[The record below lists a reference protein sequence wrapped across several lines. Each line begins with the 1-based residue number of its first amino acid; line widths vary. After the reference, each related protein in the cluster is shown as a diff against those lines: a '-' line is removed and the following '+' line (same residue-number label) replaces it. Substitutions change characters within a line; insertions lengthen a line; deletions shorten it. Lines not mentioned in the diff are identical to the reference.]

1 MTVTRD
7 FQEPARSRPDLVIG
21 REEPFTA
28 ARARLARGGSVLL
41 HGPAG
46 IGKSTVLRSLA
57 AEYATAARTVLRCS
71 ATESESH
78 LPFLAL
84 ADLLGLVVDE
94 VYDKLPAAQRT
105 ALESALTGRGE
116 STLQRDGLA
125 LRLAVLSA
133 LRALAAEGPV
143 LVVADDLQ
151 WLDPASAE
159 LLGFAAR
166 RLGDT
171 PVRMLCAART
181 QDQEYDRHLRAA
193 PPDTLAV
200 RLGPLSRTQVAAL
213 LDHRGY
219 TGLPRST
226 VREIHRT
233 SGGNPLFALE
243 LGRALA
249 ESPTPPRPGEPLPV
263 PTSLRALVLNRLEML
278 SPEARRTL
286 LVASAGA
293 RPTLALLHAA
303 GRRDAEAET
312 ARAAELGLL
321 ATEPEGPA
329 VRFAHPL
336 ISAALYA
343 EAPAQ
348 ERRAAH
354 AALSTAASDPIER
367 ARHLALATT
376 GTDPQVAAAL
386 AEAAALARDR
396 GAPSVAASLGL
407 LAARHTPTD
416 PDDNPPGPASGG
428 VGAPAGVGLELEGSR
443 EGVEAPGAG
452 LEAPGAGLTE
462 PGTSLAEPRA
472 GLTEPGTGLNEPQA
486 GPEESRAGLVGHGP
500 SLEEPRAGLNEPQA
514 GVAEPRAGSERPRAG
529 LASPQPGLGAHA
541 GPEEPRP
548 GPEEPQ
554 AGPAEPHAGAAEPQP
569 RHAEPRPG
577 LEERRT
583 GRKEPLTGPEEP
595 QAGPAEP
602 RPGLE
607 SPRPGPEAQAGSV
620 EPRGGRA
627 EPHAGPD
634 GARSGPE
641 APQPVP
647 NRQPPLS
654 AESLRL
660 QAAEDAI
667 TAGELDLARDIARE
681 VLSRSTVPAD
691 RVRSWITVIETA
703 GHAMTEVDAV
713 FPQALADAGDD
724 PKLLALIHYQ
734 LTWRALLVDG
744 DFDRAREE
752 AAYSAELAA
761 RGGDRYTELMALA
774 FQAQIETLMGHADAP
789 MTIKRALKEPQDPR
803 VACHHNGAG
812 YARFRW
818 LVMSDQLSEARA
830 TVTGLLREVRRRGS
844 VESEVHFLR
853 GLAETELRTGH
864 CARALDLARE
874 SLRMARDTGIG
885 EVASAV
891 LTSLAEA
898 SGGDVDRAL
907 ALAREALEHAEEDGD
922 QMYVSRALAA
932 LGHAQLVAG
941 DAPAAVTSLRRVREL
956 ELGLGITDPARG
968 RWQGDLAEALVR
980 IGETDEAQDIVDV
993 TREHALRLGRES
1005 VLAVL
1010 DRAEALVQAARGDH
1024 ERAVGR
1030 LTSVQD
1036 RLAKLGYGLEEARAA
1051 FALATLR
1058 ARRTGRAPVSDREG
1072 AASYDEAARLFRR
1085 CRALPWLSQVEAAA
1099 SAPPADPEPAPAAA
1113 LDALEAL
1120 ASMERQ
1126 VAALVME
1133 GATNREIA
1141 ARLFISVKTVEAT
1154 LTRVY
1159 RKLGIRSRVDI
1170 VRLAAGRSAR

>member
-1 MTVTRD
+1 MTVRRD
-7 FQEPARSRPDLVIG
+7 FKEPARCRPDQVIG
-21 REEPFTA
+21 REELFTA
-28 ARARLARGGSVLL
+28 AREQLGRGGSVLL

-46 IGKSTVLRSLA
+46 IGKSTVLRALA
-57 AEYATAARTVLRCS
+57 AECGGTARTVLRCS
-71 ATESESH
+71 PTESESH

-84 ADLLGLVVDE
+84 ADLLGLVLEE
-94 VYDKLPAAQRT
+94 VSDRLPAAQLT

-125 LRLAVLSA
+125 LRLAVLST
-133 LRALAAEGPV
+133 LRALADSGPV

-171 PVRMLCAART
+171 PVRMLFAVRT
-181 QDQEYDRHLRAA
+181 EGEEYDRHLRAS

-200 RLGPLSRTQVAAL
+200 RLGPLSRAQMSTL

-226 VREIHRT
+226 VRDIHRT
-233 SGGNPLFALE
+233 SGGNALFALE

-249 ESPTPPRPGEPLPV
+249 ENVTPPRPGEPLPV

-278 SPEARRTL
+278 SDQARRTL

-303 GRRDAEAET
+303 GRDNAEAET
-312 ARAAELGLL
+312 AQAAELGLL

-329 VRFAHPL
+329 VRFAHPM

-376 GTDPQVAAAL
+376 GTDPEVAARL

-396 GAPSVAASLGL
+396 GAPSVAAQLSL
-407 LAARHTPTD
+407 LAARHTPAD
-416 PDDNPPGPASGG
+416 
-428 VGAPAGVGLELEGSR
+428 
-443 EGVEAPGAG
+443 
-452 LEAPGAGLTE
+452 
-462 PGTSLAEPRA
+462 GT
-472 GLTEPGTGLNEPQA
+472 
-486 GPEESRAGLVGHGP
+486 P
-500 SLEEPRAGLNEPQA
+500 S
-514 GVAEPRAGSERPRAG
+514 
-529 LASPQPGLGAHA
+529 
-541 GPEEPRP
+541 
-548 GPEEPQ
+548 
-554 AGPAEPHAGAAEPQP
+554 
-569 RHAEPRPG
+569 
-577 LEERRT
+577 
-583 GRKEPLTGPEEP
+583 
-595 QAGPAEP
+595 
-602 RPGLE
+602 
-607 SPRPGPEAQAGSV
+607 
-620 EPRGGRA
+620 
-627 EPHAGPD
+627 
-634 GARSGPE
+634 
-641 APQPVP
+641 P
-647 NRQPPLS
+647 NG
-654 AESLRL
+654 LRL
-660 QAAEDAI
+660 AAADDAI

-681 VLSRSTVPAD
+681 ALARTAVPAE
-691 RVRSWITVIETA
+691 RVRAWIAVIETA
-703 GHAMTEVDAV
+703 GHAMTEVDSI

-724 PKLLALIHYQ
+724 PKLLALVHYQ
-734 LTWRALLVDG
+734 LTWRALLVEG
-744 DFDRAREE
+744 DFDEAREE
-752 AAYSAELAA
+752 AGYAAELAA
-761 RGGDRYTELMALA
+761 RAGDRYTELLALA
-774 FQAQIETLMGHADAP
+774 LKAQIETLMGHPDAP
-789 MTIKRALKEPQDPR
+789 ATIRRALEEPQDPR

-812 YARFRW
+812 YSRFRW
-818 LVMSDQLSEARA
+818 LIMSDQLPEARA
-830 TVTGLLREVRRRGS
+830 AVTALLREVRRHGW

-853 GLAETELRTGH
+853 GVAETELHSGH
-864 CARALDLARE
+864 CGRALDLARE
-874 SLRMARDTGIG
+874 SLRLARDTGIG

-898 SGGDVDRAL
+898 AGGEVERAL
-907 ALAREALEHAEEDGD
+907 TLAREAMEHAEEDGD

-941 DAPAAVTSLRRVREL
+941 DTEAAVRSLRRVREV
-956 ELGLGITDPARG
+956 EQGLGITDPARG
-968 RWQGDLAEALVR
+968 RWHGDLAEALVR
-980 IGETDEAQDIVDV
+980 GGEIAEAQDVIDV
-993 TREHALRLGRES
+993 TREQALRLDRES

-1010 DRAEALVQAARGDH
+1010 DRAEALVRAARG
-1024 ERAVGR
+1024 EPEAALAQ
-1030 LTSVQD
+1030 LTSAQD
-1036 RLAKLGYGLEEARAA
+1036 RLGKLGYGLEEARAA
-1051 FALATLR
+1051 FALAQLR
-1058 ARRTGRAPVSDREG
+1058 SGATGRT
-1072 AASYDEAARLFRR
+1072 SYDEPARLFRR
-1085 CRALPWLSQVEAAA
+1085 CRALPWLRRVEAAA
-1099 SAPPADPEPAPAAA
+1099 EVGTAEPAPVPAPVATPDG
-1113 LDALEAL
+1113 LDSLDGL

-1170 VRLAAGRSAR
+1170 VRLAAGRRTP

>member
-1 MTVTRD
+1 MGHDTRRGAVTVRRE
-7 FQEPARSRPDLVIG
+7 FKEPARCRPDLVIG
-21 REEPFTA
+21 REELFGS
-28 ARARLARGGSVLL
+28 ARDQLARGGSVLL

-46 IGKSTVLRSLA
+46 IGKSTVLRALA
-57 AEYATAARTVLRCS
+57 ADYGDSAHTVLRCS

-84 ADLLGLVVDE
+84 ADLFGLVLDE
-94 VYDKLPAAQRT
+94 VSDKLPSAQRT

-133 LRALAAEGPV
+133 LRALAATGPV
-143 LVVADDLQ
+143 LLVADDLQ

-171 PVRMLCAART
+171 PVQLLSAVRT
-181 QDQEYDRHLRAA
+181 EGQEYDRHLRAS

-200 RLGPLSRTQVAAL
+200 RLNPLSRGQVSAL

-219 TGLPRST
+219 TALPRST

-243 LGRALA
+243 LGRALG

-263 PTSLRALVLNRLEML
+263 PTSLRALVLSRLDML
-278 SPEARRTL
+278 SDEARRTL

-303 GRRDAEAET
+303 GRENAEAET
-312 ARAAELGLL
+312 AQAAALGLL
-321 ATEPEGPA
+321 ATEPEEPA

-367 ARHLALATT
+367 ARNLALATT
-376 GTDPQVAAAL
+376 GTDPEVAARL

-407 LAARHTPTD
+407 LAARHTP
-416 PDDNPPGPASGG
+416 
-428 VGAPAGVGLELEGSR
+428 
-443 EGVEAPGAG
+443 
-452 LEAPGAGLTE
+452 
-462 PGTSLAEPRA
+462 
-472 GLTEPGTGLNEPQA
+472 
-486 GPEESRAGLVGHGP
+486 
-500 SLEEPRAGLNEPQA
+500 
-514 GVAEPRAGSERPRAG
+514 
-529 LASPQPGLGAHA
+529 
-541 GPEEPRP
+541 
-548 GPEEPQ
+548 
-554 AGPAEPHAGAAEPQP
+554 
-569 RHAEPRPG
+569 
-577 LEERRT
+577 
-583 GRKEPLTGPEEP
+583 
-595 QAGPAEP
+595 
-602 RPGLE
+602 
-607 SPRPGPEAQAGSV
+607 
-620 EPRGGRA
+620 
-627 EPHAGPD
+627 PD
-634 GARSGPE
+634 GAV
-641 APQPVP
+641 APDE
-647 NRQPPLS
+647 R
-654 AESLRL
+654 RL

-667 TAGELDLARDIARE
+667 TAGEVDLARDIARE
-681 VLSRSTVPAD
+681 VLTRATVPAD
-691 RVRSWITVIETA
+691 RIRAWEVVIEAA
-703 GHAMTEVDAV
+703 GQSLGEVDAV

-724 PKLLALIHYQ
+724 PRLLALVHYR
-734 LTWRALLVDG
+734 LAWRKLIVEG
-744 DFDRAREE
+744 DFAQARQE
-752 AAYSAELAA
+752 AAHTAELAA
-761 RGGDRYTELMALA
+761 RGGDRRTELFALS
-774 FQAQIETLMGHADAP
+774 FQGSTEILMGHPLAP
-789 MTIKRALKEPQDPR
+789 TTIKRALKEPQDPY

-812 YARFRW
+812 MARFRW
-818 LVMSDQLSEARA
+818 LLMSDQLPDARA
-830 TVTGLLREVRRRGS
+830 TITALLREVRRRGM
-844 VESEVHFLR
+844 VESEVHFQR
-853 GLAETELRTGH
+853 FLADTELRSGH
-864 CARALDLARE
+864 CGRALDLARE
-874 SLRMARDTGIG
+874 SLKLARDSGIG
-885 EVASAV
+885 LGASAM

-898 SGGDVDRAL
+898 SGGDVGKAL
-907 ALAREALEHAEEDGD
+907 VLAREAADHAEEDGD
-922 QMYVSRALAA
+922 QMYLSRALAA
-932 LGHAQLVAG
+932 LGYAQLVAG
-941 DAPAAVTSLRRVREL
+941 DAAGTVASLRRVREL
-956 ELGLGITDPARG
+956 EQGMGITDPARG

-980 IGETDEAQDIVDV
+980 VGEPGEAQDVIDV
-993 TREHALRLGRES
+993 SREHALRLGRES

-1010 DRAEALVQAARGDH
+1010 DRAEALVRAAHGDH
-1024 ERAVGR
+1024 EAALAR

-1051 FALATLR
+1051 FAHARLR
-1058 ARRTGRAPVSDREG
+1058 ARQPGPT
-1072 AASYDEAARLFRR
+1072 SYDEAARLFRR
-1085 CRALPWLSQVEAAA
+1085 CRALPWLRQVDAAA
-1099 SAPPADPEPAPAAA
+1099 LEETDGARPAAPPAQAA
-1113 LDALEAL
+1113 DALEGL

-1170 VRLAAGRSAR
+1170 VRLAAGRHAK